1 MVRSELPTLKLP
13 DGTVLPRLGLGTWGM
28 GEHRDRR
35 MAEADA
41 LREGLD
47 LGMTVIDTAE
57 MYADGGAEEVVA
69 AAIRGR
75 RDGAFIVSKF
85 YPHHASRREL
95 ARACE
100 GSLGR
105 LGLERIDLYLL
116 HWRGE
121 VPLAETVESLERLRS
136 AGKIARWG
144 VSNLDIGD
152 LEAVVSCRGGH
163 AVATNQVLYNLSRR
177 GIEWDLLPWQRE
189 HRIPVMAYSPIE
201 QGRLLAHPALKRT
214 AAQLGATPAQV
225 ALAWAMREPDV
236 MAIPKASSREHV
248 RENRASA
255 DVSLDA
261 RTRSALDRAFA
272 PPRRRT
278 PLQMI

>member
-1 MVRSELPTLKLP
+1 
-13 DGTVLPRLGLGTWGM
+13 
-28 GEHRDRR
+28 
-35 MAEADA
+35 
-41 LREGLD
+41 
-47 LGMTVIDTAE
+47 
-57 MYADGGAEEVVA
+57 MYADGRAEEVVA
-69 AAIRGR
+69 EAVRGR

-100 GSLGR
+100 GSLAR

-121 VPLAETVESLERLRS
+121 IPFAETVESLERLRS

-144 VSNLDIGD
+144 VSNLDVGD

-201 QGRLLAHPALKRT
+201 QGRLLAHPALERI
-214 AAQLGATPAQV
+214 AAQFGATPAQV
-225 ALAWAMREPDV
+225 ALAWAMREADV
-236 MAIPKASSREHV
+236 IAIPKSASREHV
-248 RENRASA
+248 RENRAAA
-255 DVSLDA
+255 DVLLDA